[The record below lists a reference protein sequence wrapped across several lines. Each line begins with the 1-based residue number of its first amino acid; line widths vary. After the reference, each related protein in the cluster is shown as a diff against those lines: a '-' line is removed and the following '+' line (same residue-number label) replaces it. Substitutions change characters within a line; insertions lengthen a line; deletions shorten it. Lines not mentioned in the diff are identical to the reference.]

1 MCPERFVFHSVVSTA
16 YRHSPLPTLDIQY
29 SYEWSSECTHLL
41 MRHYKFDYAVLHALA
56 EVKPIIN
63 PKWIDNLEVIR
74 DGTLL
79 RLFHLPDEAEYLPE
93 AKDEVPRL
101 NLELFKANVNRKT
114 LFSGTVFVLPEEQYV
129 SELCF
134 NECIDMLILSIF

>member
-1 MCPERFVFHSVVSTA
+1 
-16 YRHSPLPTLDIQY
+16 
-29 SYEWSSECTHLL
+29 